1 MLCDRG
7 RRRTRGE
14 KERKNLNLNL
24 HFFLFYNGY
33 KLGRMSLFFW
43 PLILIRN
50 YNLSTTEEYSSNNK
64 LLN

>member
-24 HFFLFYNGY
+24 HFFF
-33 KLGRMSLFFW
+33 
-43 PLILIRN
+43 ILQRLQIREDVSFLLAVN
-50 YNLSTTEEYSSNNK
+50 INK
-64 LLN
+64 EL